1 LRRLVK
7 DSNPPSPQNPAKPPG
22 QPLTGIQ
29 EIQPGKILL
38 IQNIGELDPRQK
50 PGTAVP
56 NSPSIDTAIKIYN
69 DEGGVNMVG
78 INMCLS
84 EVAKT

>member
-29 EIQPGKILL
+29 EIQTGKILL

-50 PGTAVP
+50 PGAGVAI
-56 NSPSIDTAIKIYN
+56 SPSSDTAIKINY
-69 DEGGVNMVG
+69 DEGGHMNF
-78 INMCLS
+78 S